1 MSIDPDKDIYLITEE
16 FPDSIKV
23 LAKDGQDRILD
34 DYILLPEVVELPW
47 LAGLSSRK
55 KENAVTDENIF
66 QYGRLLERIEYLES
80 VEDTDLSFEDA
91 EGILATFRLLK
102 DAFHEWFFHRNIDLS
117 IVAGCPLKQL
127 NNDFTVISHGGEEFS
142 LSSQQAKVIKYLFN
156 KYMQGD
162 KYQSFTE
169 IAEALDIQSD
179 KMSDVFKS
187 KASLRSRLIAYDKI
201 SRKYSLKS

>member
-1 MSIDPDKDIYLITEE
+1 MPIDPDRDIYLITEE

-80 VEDTDLSFEDA
+80 VEDTDFSFGDA
-91 EGILATFRLLK
+91 EEILATFRLLK
-102 DAFHEWFFHRNIDLS
+102 DAFHEWFFQRNIDL
-117 IVAGCPLKQL
+117 L
-127 NNDFTVISHGGEEFS
+127 NVTRFVECVRTDYLNVTRLAESQHLHLMRKSQISKIDDCRGFHTATFV
-142 LSSQQAKVIKYLFN
+142 LPSSKRNRLHRIK
-156 KYMQGD
+156 
-162 KYQSFTE
+162 
-169 IAEALDIQSD
+169 
-179 KMSDVFKS
+179 
-187 KASLRSRLIAYDKI
+187 
-201 SRKYSLKS
+201 